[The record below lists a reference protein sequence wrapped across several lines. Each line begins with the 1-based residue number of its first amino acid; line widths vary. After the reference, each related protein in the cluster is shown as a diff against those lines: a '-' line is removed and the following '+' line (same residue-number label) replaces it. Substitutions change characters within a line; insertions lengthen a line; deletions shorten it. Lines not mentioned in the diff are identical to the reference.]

1 MPCLPDSQGCCLT
14 PHLSHHGNGWP
25 GDGPGPAILQASPF
39 TLELETVTGTT
50 CPLQERTGERERERE
65 EGRGEEKGVTERER
79 GKEGKERKGIEK
91 P

>member
-25 GDGPGPAILQASPF
+25 GDGPGLAILQASPF

-50 CPLQERTGERERERE
+50 GEHGGEGERKR
-65 EGRGEEKGVTERER
+65 RGEGEERGVTERER